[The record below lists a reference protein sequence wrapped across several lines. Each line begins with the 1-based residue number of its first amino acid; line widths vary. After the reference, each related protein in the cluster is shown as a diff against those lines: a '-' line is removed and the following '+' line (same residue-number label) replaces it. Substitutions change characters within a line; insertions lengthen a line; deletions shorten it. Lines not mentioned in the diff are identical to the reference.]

1 MRRAF
6 AAVGIVA
13 LLSSAAFA
21 QSTEVSAQSTEA
33 PRFDAADI
41 HIRAHSNA
49 PAPFMSGGV
58 LRAGRYDLRNATM
71 LELIATA
78 YAIPDNDTILG
89 GPNWLERDR
98 FDIAATAPNG
108 TSPDRLKLMM
118 QQLLAER
125 FKVVLHKDTRPMPG
139 FALTVGKSGKPK
151 MKEANGEGNGC
162 QGVPQAPQPNVVPQ
176 NLITCR
182 GMTMELF
189 AQQIRGMAGAYVTG
203 PVTDHTGLKGYWDFD
218 LKWTARALLPRAGSD
233 GITLF
238 DAVDQQLGLKL
249 DQQRVPAPVLVVDS
263 VNQKPTDNPSG
274 VAASIPAPPPMEFD
288 VAEIKLSPPD
298 LPTNIRLL
306 PGGRI
311 DAQGVTMKMLMQ
323 VAWDITTDDL
333 LSGAPKWFDETKYA
347 LVAKTS
353 TAVSGPAN
361 NPNVDIDDLKAMLR
375 ALVTER
381 FKLKA
386 HFEDRPVTAYTLLV
400 DKPKMARADPAN
412 RTGWKEGPA
421 PDQKD
426 QRNAILA
433 RMVTAKNMTMA
444 EFAEDLQR
452 MASGYIRVPV
462 EDATHLDGAYDFTL
476 TFTPIGLLNGPG
488 GGRGGDAPQAAAPG
502 AAGAALDPSGGLSLF
517 DAVNKQLGLKLEM
530 RKRSMPVLVIEHV
543 EEKPTDN

>member
-13 LLSSAAFA
+13 LLSGPALA
-21 QSTEVSAQSTEA
+21 AQSTEA

-41 HIRAHSNA
+41 HIRAHSNN

-71 LELIATA
+71 LDLIATA
-78 YAIPDNDTILG
+78 YAVTDSDTILG

-98 FDIAATAPNG
+98 FDIAAKAPNG
-108 TSPDRLKLMM
+108 TSPDTLKLMM

-125 FKVVLHKDTRPMPG
+125 FKLAIHKDMRPMSG
-139 FALTVGKSGKPK
+139 FALTVGKGGKPK
-151 MKEANGEGNGC
+151 MKEAIGEGGGC
-162 QGVPQAPQPNVVPQ
+162 QGVPQAPQPNVVPL
-176 NLITCR
+176 NIITCK
-182 GMTMELF
+182 GMTLELF
-189 AQQIRGMAGAYVTG
+189 AQQIRGMAGVYITG
-203 PVTDHTGLKGYWDFD
+203 PVTDLTGLKGYWDFD
-218 LKWTARALLPRAGSD
+218 LKWTGRALLPRAGSD
-233 GITLF
+233 GITFF

-249 DQQRVPAPVLVVDS
+249 DQQRVSAPVLVVDS
-263 VNQKPTDNPSG
+263 VNQKPMDNPSG
-274 VAASIPAPPPMEFD
+274 VAASIPVPPPMEFD

-298 LPTNIRLL
+298 APTTIRLL

-353 TAVSGPAN
+353 TAVSGPAS

-386 HFEDRPVTAYTLLV
+386 HYEDRPVTAYTLLV
-400 DKPKMARADPAN
+400 DKPRMAKADPAI

-444 EFAEDLQR
+444 QFAEDLQR
-452 MASGYIRVPV
+452 MANGYIRVPV

-476 TFTPIGLLNGPG
+476 TFTPIGLLNGGPG
-488 GGRGGDAPQAAAPG
+488 GGRGGDASGAPG
-502 AAGAALDPSGGLSLF
+502 VAGAALDPSGGLSLF

-530 RKRSMPVLVIEHV
+530 RKRSMPVLVIEQI

>member
-1 MRRAF
+1 
-6 AAVGIVA
+6 
-13 LLSSAAFA
+13 
-21 QSTEVSAQSTEA
+21 
-33 PRFDAADI
+33 
-41 HIRAHSNA
+41 
-49 PAPFMSGGV
+49 
-58 LRAGRYDLRNATM
+58 
-71 LELIATA
+71 
-78 YAIPDNDTILG
+78 
-89 GPNWLERDR
+89 
-98 FDIAATAPNG
+98 
-108 TSPDRLKLMM
+108 
-118 QQLLAER
+118 
-125 FKVVLHKDTRPMPG
+125 
-139 FALTVGKSGKPK
+139 
-151 MKEANGEGNGC
+151 
-162 QGVPQAPQPNVVPQ
+162 
-176 NLITCR
+176 
-182 GMTMELF
+182 
-189 AQQIRGMAGAYVTG
+189 MAGT
-203 PVTDHTGLKGYWDFD
+203 
-218 LKWTARALLPRAGSD
+218 
-233 GITLF
+233 ITLF
-238 DAVDQQLGLKL
+238 DALEKLGLKL
-249 DQQRVPAPVLVVDS
+249 DPVEVPVPVLVVDS

-502 AAGAALDPSGGLSLF
+502 AAGAALDPSTNSSASNSRCASVRCRSWSSSTSRRNRRITEPSRSLLSQTLLQRPR
-517 DAVNKQLGLKLEM
+517 AAN
-530 RKRSMPVLVIEHV
+530 RRRIEQRLRNHRV
-543 EEKPTDN
+543 PFFASTCLSSQAITKSAS

>member
-1 MRRAF
+1 MMRRAS

-13 LLSSAAFA
+13 LLSGPALG
-21 QSTEVSAQSTEA
+21 AQSTEA
-33 PRFDAADI
+33 PRFDAADV
-41 HIRAHSNA
+41 HIRAHSNN

-71 LELIATA
+71 LDLIATA
-78 YAIPDNDTILG
+78 YAVTDSDTILG

-98 FDIAATAPNG
+98 FDIAAKAPNG
-108 TSPDRLKLMM
+108 TSPDTLKLMM

-125 FKVVLHKDTRPMPG
+125 FKLAIHKDMRPMSG

-151 MKEANGEGNGC
+151 MKEATGEGSGC
-162 QGVPQAPQPNVVPQ
+162 QGVPQAPQPNVVPL
-176 NLITCR
+176 NIITCK

-203 PVTDHTGLKGYWDFD
+203 PVTDLTGLKGYWDFD
-218 LKWTARALLPRAGSD
+218 LKWTGRALLPRAGSD

-249 DQQRVPAPVLVVDS
+249 DQQRVSAPVLVVDS
-263 VNQKPTDNPSG
+263 VNQKPMDNPSG

-298 LPTNIRLL
+298 APTTIRLL

-311 DAQGVTMKMLMQ
+311 DAQGVTIKMLMQ

-333 LSGAPKWFDETKYA
+333 LSGAPKWFDETKYS

-353 TAVSGPAN
+353 TAVSGPASN
-361 NPNVDIDDLKAMLR
+361 LNVDIDDLKAMLR

-386 HFEDRPVTAYTLLV
+386 HYEDRPVTAYTLLA
-400 DKPKMARADPAN
+400 DKPRMAKADPAI

-433 RMVTAKNMTMA
+433 RMVTARNMTMA
-444 EFAEDLQR
+444 QFAEDLQR
-452 MASGYIRVPV
+452 MANGYIRVPV

-476 TFTPIGLLNGPG
+476 TFTPIGLLNGGPG
-488 GGRGGDAPQAAAPG
+488 GGRGGDASGAPG
-502 AAGAALDPSGGLSLF
+502 VAGAALDPSGGLSLF

-530 RKRSMPVLVIEHV
+530 RKRSMPVLVIEHM
-543 EEKPTDN
+543 EEKPTEN